1 MPRKSATTATPSVPG
16 GDDRRPNHAAGAGS
30 TVPTVTLGKA
40 VPANA
45 AAVAVPAFSDR
56 LNKVDGV
63 RKAVLD
69 RAGFAGRVGQTL
81 VLDDGDSARIVV
93 GLGPAAKVGA
103 TALRKA
109 GAAFTKAL
117 RGHRRAAFVLPDDTG
132 DLTQAQAAGA
142 EAEGVVLGG
151 YRFDAYR
158 SQAPK
163 KGAAS
168 VTVVVDDPRAARPAL
183 DRALASADAV
193 TFARNL
199 VNEPGGA
206 LTPAVFAEAVT
217 ERASAAGLT
226 VEVLDAKA
234 LEAAGLG
241 GIVAVNKGSVHPA
254 RLVHLTYEPADPLL
268 DEDGDPVTVALVGK
282 GITFDSGGLSLKP
295 ADGMM
300 DMKCDMAGAAAVSA
314 AMCALPAL
322 DVPVRV
328 ESWTPL
334 TDNMTGGD
342 AQRPGDVYTARNGTT
357 VEVLNTDAEGR
368 LVLADALALAT
379 ETKKAAVLDLA
390 TLTGACMVALGDKIA
405 GILGNDDELL
415 GDVEEA
421 AEVAGE
427 RVWQLPLPADYR
439 AQLDSSIADLKNIG
453 TRFGGTLTA
462 GLFLQEFVADGTPWV
477 HMDIAGP
484 AFLAAEDGEHP
495 KGAPGFGVRTL
506 LALLAAW
513 GEDVTDQVDAED

>member
-1 MPRKSATTATPSVPG
+1 MPRTSAAPSSPDG
-16 GDDRRPNHAAGAGS
+16 SDRRPSHAAGAGS
-30 TVPTVTLGKA
+30 SVPTVTLGRS
-40 VPANA
+40 VPAG
-45 AAVAVPAFSDR
+45 AAVVSVPAFADR
-56 LNKVDGV
+56 LTKVDGV

-81 VLDDGDSARIVV
+81 VLDDGDRARVVV
-93 GLGPAAKVGA
+93 GLGPAAQVGT

-117 RGHRRAAFVLPDDTG
+117 RGYRRAAFVLPAELG
-132 DLTQAQAAGA
+132 GLTEGQAAGA
-142 EAEGVVLGG
+142 VAEGVVLGG

-158 SQAPK
+158 SQAPSK
-163 KGAAS
+163 APAA
-168 VTVVVDDPRAARPAL
+168 VTVVVGDARAARPAL
-183 DRALASADAV
+183 ERALAAADAV

-226 VEVLDAKA
+226 VEVLDADA
-234 LEAAGLG
+234 IAAAGLG
-241 GIVAVNKGSVHPA
+241 GIVAVNKGSVHPP
-254 RLVHLTYEPADPLL
+254 RLVHLTYEPAEPLL
-268 DEDGDPVTVALVGK
+268 DDDGDPVTVALVGK

-314 AMCALPAL
+314 AMCALPASG
-322 DVPVRV
+322 VQVRV

-342 AQRPGDVYTARNGTT
+342 AQRPGDVFTARNGRT

-368 LVLADALALAT
+368 LVLADALCLAT
-379 ETKKAAVLDLA
+379 ESKKAAVVDLA

-405 GILGNDDELL
+405 GILGNDDGLL

-439 AQLDSSIADLKNIG
+439 AQLDSNVADLKNIG

-484 AFLAAEDGEHP
+484 AFQAAEDGEHP
-495 KGAPGFGVRTL
+495 KGATGFGVRTL
-506 LALLAAW
+506 LALLSGW
-513 GEDVTDQVDAED
+513 GVDGEEPDEA

>member
-1 MPRKSATTATPSVPG
+1 MATPASSIAQVPGSGTGAKRPGLPTSPNVEAYEPKPSPTAASTQPGVTVKPSRSASVECFHNLPLAGRPASRPRRARALGVSPIRMSSFIARPSSASVSAFCATPS
-16 GDDRRPNHAAGAGS
+16 A
-30 TVPTVTLGKA
+30 
-40 VPANA
+40 
-45 AAVAVPAFSDR
+45 
-56 LNKVDGV
+56 
-63 RKAVLD
+63 
-69 RAGFAGRVGQTL
+69 
-81 VLDDGDSARIVV
+81 
-93 GLGPAAKVGA
+93 
-103 TALRKA
+103 
-109 GAAFTKAL
+109 
-117 RGHRRAAFVLPDDTG
+117 
-132 DLTQAQAAGA
+132 
-142 EAEGVVLGG
+142 
-151 YRFDAYR
+151 
-158 SQAPK
+158 
-163 KGAAS
+163 
-168 VTVVVDDPRAARPAL
+168 RAARPAL
-183 DRALASADAV
+183 ERALAAADAV

-226 VEVLDAKA
+226 VEVLDADA
-234 LEAAGLG
+234 IAAAGLG
-241 GIVAVNKGSVHPA
+241 GIVAVNKGSVHPP
-254 RLVHLTYEPADPLL
+254 RLVHLTYEPAEPLL
-268 DEDGDPVTVALVGK
+268 DDDGDPVTVALVGK

-314 AMCALPAL
+314 AMCALPASG
-322 DVPVRV
+322 VQVRV

-342 AQRPGDVYTARNGTT
+342 AQRPGDVFTARNGRT

-368 LVLADALALAT
+368 LVLADALCLAT
-379 ETKKAAVLDLA
+379 ESKKAAVVDLA

-405 GILGNDDELL
+405 GILGNDDGLL

-439 AQLDSSIADLKNIG
+439 AQLDSNVADLKNIG

-484 AFLAAEDGEHP
+484 AFQAAEDGEHP
-495 KGAPGFGVRTL
+495 KGATGFGVRTL
-506 LALLAAW
+506 LALLSGW
-513 GEDVTDQVDAED
+513 GDDGEEPDEA

>member
-1 MPRKSATTATPSVPG
+1 MPRKPAAPSLPG
-16 GDDRRPNHAAGAGS
+16 GADRRPNHAVGAGS
-30 TVPTVTLGKA
+30 TVPSVTLGKA

-45 AAVAVPAFSDR
+45 AAVSVPAFSDR
-56 LNKVDGV
+56 LTKVDGV
-63 RKAVLD
+63 RRAVLD
-69 RAGFAGRVGQTL
+69 RAGFSGGVGQTL
-81 VLDDGDSARIVV
+81 VLDDGDAARIVV
-93 GLGPAAKVGA
+93 GLGPSAKVGT

-117 RGHRRAAFVLPDDTG
+117 RGHRRAAFVLPDDLG
-132 DLTQAQAAGA
+132 DLSPAEAAGA
-142 EAEGVVLGG
+142 VAEGVVLGG

-158 SQAPK
+158 SAPST
-163 KGAAS
+163 KGAPT
-168 VTVVVDDPRAARPAL
+168 VTVVVDDPRATRPAL
-183 DRALASADAV
+183 DRALAAADAV

-206 LTPAVFAEAVT
+206 LTPAVFAEVVT

-226 VEVLDAKA
+226 VEVMDEAA
-234 LEAAGLG
+234 IAAAGLG
-241 GIVAVNKGSVHPA
+241 GIVAVNKGSVHPP
-254 RLVHLTYEPADPLL
+254 RLVHLTYEPSEPLL
-268 DEDGDPVTVALVGK
+268 DDDGAPVTVALVGK

-295 ADGMM
+295 AEAMM

-314 AMCALPAL
+314 AMCALTAL

-342 AQRPGDVYTARNGTT
+342 ATRPGDVFTTRNGRTI
-357 VEVLNTDAEGR
+357 EVLNTDAEGR
-368 LVLADALALAT
+368 LVLADALCLAT
-379 ETKKAAVLDLA
+379 ESPKAAVVDLA
-390 TLTGACMVALGDKIA
+390 TLTGACLVALGDKIA
-405 GILGNDDELL
+405 GIMGNDDVLL

-427 RVWQLPLPADYR
+427 RVWQLPLPADYK
-439 AQLDSSIADLKNIG
+439 AQLDSNVADMKNIG

-462 GLFLQEFVADGTPWV
+462 GLFLQEFVGDTPWV

-484 AFLAAEDGEHP
+484 AFGAAEDGEHP
-495 KGAPGFGVRTL
+495 KGATGFGVRTL
-506 LALLAAW
+506 LALLSGW
-513 GEDVTDQVDAED
+513 GQDAEDVDAEG